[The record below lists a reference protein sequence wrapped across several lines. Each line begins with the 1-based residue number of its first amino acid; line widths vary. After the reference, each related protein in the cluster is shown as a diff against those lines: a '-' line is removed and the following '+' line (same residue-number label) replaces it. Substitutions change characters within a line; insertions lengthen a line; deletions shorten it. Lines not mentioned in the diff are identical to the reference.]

1 MVNSA
6 EPSPAAFPSDLTK
19 EGGATEAGGR
29 AAEMV
34 TMSSSA
40 HRGRLM
46 SLPSMLKP
54 WGSQWLLRCVPVNR
68 HGEPIAPDTGSSSD
82 QQYEVSE
89 RLKLGV
95 GKVEEAPGT
104 GNPKVEKY
112 PEVTEEV
119 SPQLLKARPGRRR
132 HLAMPSH
139 AATTVVSASS
149 RAFER
154 ERRSVRA
161 DALNRPRFSIS
172 LSAEEIEED
181 IYGLIGALPCSR
193 PRRRPRKVQKQLDLL
208 FPGARL
214 SRINVE
220 SYRVPDN
227 R

>member
-1 MVNSA
+1 MVNLA
-6 EPSPAAFPSDLTK
+6 EPPPAAFPSNLTK
-19 EGGATEAGGR
+19 EGDATEAGGR
-29 AAEMV
+29 AAEVV
-34 TMSSSA
+34 TTLSSA

-54 WGSQWLLRCVPVNR
+54 WGSQRLLRCVPVNR

-89 RLKLGV
+89 RLQLGV

-104 GNPKVEKY
+104 GNPTVDKY

-119 SPQLLKARPGRRR
+119 SPQPLKARPGRRR
-132 HLAMPSH
+132 LAMPSH
-139 AATTVVSASS
+139 AATTVVSASPQ
-149 RAFER
+149 AFER

-181 IYGLIGALPCSR
+181 IYGLTGALPHSCPCCR
-193 PRRRPRKVQKQLDLL
+193 PCKVQKQLDLL
-208 FPGARL
+208 FPRARL
-214 SRINVE
+214 SQINVE
-220 SYRVPDN
+220 SYRVSDN